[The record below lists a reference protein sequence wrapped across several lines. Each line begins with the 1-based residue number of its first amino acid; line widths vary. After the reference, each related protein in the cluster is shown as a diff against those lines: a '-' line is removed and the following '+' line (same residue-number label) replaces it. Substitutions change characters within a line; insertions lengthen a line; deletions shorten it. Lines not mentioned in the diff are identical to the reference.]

1 MKKVLLLAML
11 SLFCLATTVDAQQT
25 RKERRDAK
33 REAARKKR
41 MAARAMEARMDSVAF
56 LKAMDALENGS
67 FVLEADNIMFPNG
80 VIRYV
85 TSSTNY
91 VQVVGKE
98 GILQTA
104 FSNFSYSP
112 GPNGLGGVTVDRK
125 STRLNSSHKV
135 STPEVSRDEHGNVHY
150 KFNITGIAVSATV
163 SITLTGGTNEASAY
177 ISPNFNNNNITMTG
191 HIVPYDESV
200 VFQGTTW

>member
-1 MKKVLLLAML
+1 MKKVLLLGML
-11 SLFCLATTVDAQQT
+11 LLFGFVTTMDAQQT
-25 RKERRDAK
+25 RKERREAK
-33 REAARKKR
+33 REAIKKKR
-41 MAARAMEARMDSVAF
+41 AEERAKEAQMDSVAF
-56 LKAMDALENGS
+56 LKAVDAMEKGA
-67 FVLEADNIMFPNG
+67 FVLEADNIMFSNG

-91 VQVVGKE
+91 VQVVGNE

-112 GPNGLGGVTVDRK
+112 GPNGLGGVTVSGNISK
-125 STRLNSSHKV
+125 
-135 STPEVSRDEHGNVHY
+135 PEVSRDEHGNVHY
-150 KFNITGIAVSATV
+150 NFSITGIAVSATV

-177 ISPNFNNNNITMTG
+177 ISPNFNSNNITMTG

-200 VFQGTTW
+200 IFQGTTW

>member
-112 GPNGLGGVTVDRK
+112 GPNELGGVTV
-125 STRLNSSHKV
+125 SGSI

>member
-85 TSSTNY
+85 TSSTNLL
-91 VQVVGKE
+91 VSSAANVG
-98 GILQTA
+98 TH
-104 FSNFSYSP
+104 
-112 GPNGLGGVTVDRK
+112 V
-125 STRLNSSHKV
+125 
-135 STPEVSRDEHGNVHY
+135 
-150 KFNITGIAVSATV
+150 
-163 SITLTGGTNEASAY
+163 
-177 ISPNFNNNNITMTG
+177 
-191 HIVPYDESV
+191 
-200 VFQGTTW
+200 